1 MDKMWTVLQREYL
14 SRIKT
19 KGFIIGTIIMPL
31 FMAAMFVVPILLVF
45 LKSGKPKQIVVLD
58 QTGAVFDSLYAAL
71 DEKNDA
77 GQRLY
82 SFLERETPPEELE
95 AVKKTMSASVDRGEL
110 DGYIIIPASVFQE
123 GAAEYYGKS

>member
-1 MDKMWTVLQREYL
+1 MWTVLRREYL

-31 FMAAMFVVPILLVF
+31 FMAAMFVVPVLLVF

-82 SFLERETPPEELE
+82 NFLERETPPEELE
-95 AVKKTMSASVDRGEL
+95 AVKKTLSASVDRGEL
-110 DGYIIIPASVFQE
+110 DGYIIIPASVSE
-123 GAAEYYGKS
+123 GSGILRQKRAMKG